1 VISCS
6 GRILI
11 MRAAVCKGLCPGHL
25 RNTLHPHFRYQ
36 LASAVDSK
44 SPNQQ

>member
-1 VISCS
+1 VISYS

-25 RNTLHPHFRYQ
+25 RNTLHPHFQYQ
-36 LASAVDSK
+36 LASAVDSE
-44 SPNQQ
+44 SLNQR